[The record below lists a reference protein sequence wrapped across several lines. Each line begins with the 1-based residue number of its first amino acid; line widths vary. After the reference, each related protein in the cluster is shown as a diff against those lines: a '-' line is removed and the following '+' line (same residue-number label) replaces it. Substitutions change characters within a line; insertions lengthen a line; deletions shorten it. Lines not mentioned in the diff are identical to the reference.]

1 LSAQPVLI
9 AVRSLATTPGN
20 NFRFHFKRSNTM
32 QGDPRSVVSHV
43 VRNGEGKRFDLLG
56 AHLVWKAR
64 GSDTEGTFTVAVQT
78 LAPGEHIPA
87 HKHAYPE
94 VFFIASGEL
103 VFTISDGSRESQ
115 ETVRQGDTVVVAA
128 DSYHAVVNARGTNA
142 TLLDIACFE
151 HQQFFDDVE
160 QASEKWA
167 ELTPEETMQ
176 QVGGIALRHTM
187 EFRAPE

>member
-1 LSAQPVLI
+1 
-9 AVRSLATTPGN
+9 
-20 NFRFHFKRSNTM
+20 M
-32 QGDPRSVVSHV
+32 QGNSGSPISHV
-43 VRNGEGKRFDLLG
+43 VREGAGKKFDLLG

-64 GSDTEGTFTVAVQT
+64 GSDTDGAFTVAAQT

-94 VFFIASGEL
+94 VFFITSGEL
-103 VFTISDGSRESQ
+103 VFTIFNGSGESQ

-128 DSYHAVVNARGTNA
+128 DSYHSVVNASGTNA

-151 HQQFFDDVE
+151 HQKFFDDVQRESE
-160 QASEKWA
+160 QWA
-167 ELTPEETMQ
+167 ELAPHETMQ
-176 QVGGIALRHTM
+176 RVGEIALGHTL